1 MPASCCT
8 HRLPH
13 APHAAHD
20 GVPTC
25 TGAIRHVDRLV
36 KGISAVPPIG
46 RGLYDVQRYVARS
59 GLTGQ
64 EALENTSFANLDT
77 LVQHSVVQEDKLTY
91 KVQASTA
98 QQRTDAKRNTELN
111 HMHPHSPPQP
121 NVPGMLTS
129 RRCHMR

>member
-1 MPASCCT
+1 M
-8 HRLPH
+8 
-13 APHAAHD
+13 
-20 GVPTC
+20 PTC

-77 LVQHSVVQEDKLTY
+77 LVQHSVVQEDKLRY
-91 KVQASTA
+91 RQAQRNNA
-98 QQRTDAKRNTELN
+98 QTPSGTL
-111 HMHPHSPPQP
+111 S
-121 NVPGMLTS
+121 
-129 RRCHMR
+129 